1 MCFSAIKQNP
11 GGLRA
16 DSLYDFTHCSIRC
29 TSYQYGD
36 CRVTRDGRSDLMLV
50 EGQQRTSR
58 CVTSEDSKLA
68 ATPWYG
74 IQTQRLH

>member
-1 MCFSAIKQNP
+1 MSLSACKQNP

-16 DSLYDFTHCSIRC
+16 DPIYDFTQCSIRY

-36 CRVTRDGRSDLMLV
+36 WRVTRDGRSDLMLV

-58 CVTSEDSKLA
+58 GVISESSKLA
-68 ATPWYG
+68 ATSWDG
-74 IQTQRLH
+74 VRTQRLH